1 MTINV
6 SGCIFNGNSSVIRYY
21 NSSEQMNTALDEIE
35 LARQAVTNERLLIA
49 LEELRVAVEQNNKI
63 SIKKVVTDFAVQ
75 FSSNLFAN
83 IAGAALKSLVSGFL
97 F

>member
-6 SGCIFNGNSSVIRYY
+6 SGCTFNGNSSVIRYY
-21 NSSEQMNTALDEIE
+21 NSCEQMNTALEEIE
-35 LARQAVTNERLLIA
+35 QAQQSVTNERLLIA
-49 LEELRVAVEQNNKI
+49 LEELRAAVEQNNKM

-97 F
+97 L